1 MCKRCQGGIKGTE
14 DGRAVYCLACEDGLN
29 SELRRMSRDILKRRE
44 ALGELQ
50 GRTLATWERG
60 HRNEIET
67 AIRNLQD
74 ARALLADKAR
84 RLRGLRLA
92 ASGMVRANGAA
103 GQFYV
108 DSDTGSGR
116 YLAATASARCGERC
130 DCLDHQA
137 RGTRCKHIRAAMAWA
152 EGAQVAQELAQRTGR
167 TYGDLVEW
175 IAGDLDKCDTDEARH
190 KAEIVLKAARALG

>member
-1 MCKRCQGGIKGTE
+1 MCKCTGGILGTSE
-14 DGRAVYCLACEDGLN
+14 DGRATFCLECEDGIN
-29 SELRRMSRDILKRRE
+29 AELRRMSRDIRKRSE
-44 ALGELQ
+44 ALGKLTGE
-50 GRTLATWERG
+50 LATWERG
-60 HRNEIET
+60 HKIELET

-103 GQFYV
+103 GQYYV
-108 DSDTGSGR
+108 DSDTGDGR
-116 YLAATASARCGERC
+116 YLAATVSARCGERC
-130 DCLDHQA
+130 TCPDHTT
-137 RGTRCKHIRAAMAWA
+137 RGARCKHVYAAMAWA
-152 EGAQVAQELAQRTGR
+152 EGRRVVAELAERTGR
-167 TYGDLVEW
+167 TYADLADW